1 MLTMTNHQPQRH
13 HNHIMI
19 VITLWLF
26 DGLSGRSRGP
36 SSARDRRLGS
46 SRDTEEGLGSLGTA
60 LAWTMATP
68 GDVLPLMSRPG
79 EQVAK
84 MLLKVMS

>member
-46 SRDTEEGLGSLGTA
+46 SWEEGLGSLGTD

-68 GDVLPLMSRPG
+68 EDVLPLMSRPG

-84 MLLKVMS
+84 KLLTVMS